1 MSNERNMDISNWKI
15 SEKNMKKDKLAL
27 PQQQD
32 LRIRVNYYLK
42 VNIYMKKEL

>member
-1 MSNERNMDISNWKI
+1 MKEIWIFPIGKLVK
-15 SEKNMKKDKLAL
+15 KNMKKDKLAL